1 MLSAKSANQ
10 QALRLLRKIGL
21 DHADERTVHDVVSA
35 LRRAYSAGY
44 RFGTRLTRPRVRVR

>member
-44 RFGTRLTRPRVRVR
+44 RFGTSLTRPRVRVR

>member
-1 MLSAKSANQ
+1 MLATKAANQ

-21 DHADERTVHDVVSA
+21 DHADERTVRDVVSA

-44 RFGTRLTRPRVRVR
+44 RFGTNLSRPRVRVR